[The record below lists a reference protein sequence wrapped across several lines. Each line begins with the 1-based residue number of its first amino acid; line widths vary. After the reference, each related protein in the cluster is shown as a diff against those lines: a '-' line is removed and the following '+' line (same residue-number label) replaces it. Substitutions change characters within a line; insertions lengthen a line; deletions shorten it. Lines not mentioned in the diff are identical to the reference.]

1 MKRPTLNRLEGHA
14 PSRQNPEKFSDNA
27 DRMMTYLA
35 GMPDDLDGMID
46 YNEGLLEKIEEH
58 EVSSAASKVSAASSA
73 EKVAETEKDIIQ
85 REANVEQKAQ
95 EAAASAKT
103 AGQLAQAVG
112 ANVDAATSAQRASDK
127 ALAAAASETKAAA
140 SAKEA
145 QTHSKGLADHT
156 GRTDNP
162 HTVTAAQV
170 GALPLSGGTLTGDLR
185 VAGSVTIPNQPSFRA
200 TRSLWAW
207 AVESGATIVLDQ
219 ASHNVGGHYNTSN
232 GRWTVPVAGTYLIH
246 FQSIFF
252 GAYTNESVRIQVNGA
267 RINGGD
273 LHFSA
278 GVSGKWNNIS
288 NTQILQLEAG
298 DYVT

>member
-1 MKRPTLNRLEGHA
+1 MKRPTLNRLQGDA

-145 QTHSKGLADHT
+145 QTYSKALATHT
-156 GRTDNP
+156 DQTDNP
-162 HTVTAAQV
+162 HNVTAAQV
-170 GALPLSGGTLTGDLR
+170 GAYTTGQT
-185 VAGSVTIPNQPSFRA
+185 AEAIAQ
-200 TRSLWAW
+200 
-207 AVESGATIVLDQ
+207 Q
-219 ASHNVGGHYNTSN
+219 ASEAGPPLRYINLASGNANAKGFVGAFGDANQVYFVPYN
-232 GRWTVPVAGTYLIH
+232 
-246 FQSIFF
+246 
-252 GAYTNESVRIQVNGA
+252 NGA
-267 RINGGD
+267 PHGLCAVLNLYNYLPNTPANG
-273 LHFSA
+273 S
-278 GVSGKWNNIS
+278 I
-288 NTQILQLEAG
+288 
-298 DYVT
+298 